1 VLQNAEIREGD
12 VVLDV
17 GAGNGLI
24 GFGALELVGSSGRVI
39 FSDVSEDLLDECRR
53 IADELGAAD
62 RCEFLLAS
70 ADDLPLS
77 DASVDVATARS
88 VLIYLM
94 DKRPAFIELHRVLRP
109 GGRLSIFEPINIFG
123 NETFRK
129 RYWGLDVSPV
139 EHLAAKV
146 RARWKQPHE
155 HPLLNFDERDLLRFA
170 EETGFGEIRMD
181 YRAEIKQ
188 EPHFATSFEMLMR
201 FSGNPLDP
209 TLGEELRAALDDDE
223 RAGAR
228 RVGVELRP
236 LSRLPAADLVLH
248 LPPLP
253 PARRRGRVPP
263 QPRRRRLHAL
273 GADQLEDDE
282 GPVHRR
288 QRRPRA
294 RPLRHPRP
302 RRLPG
307 ELLRADDP
315 DARRRERPLR
325 RQREDLRLRVTGLQ
339 GCGLPLRR
347 RLRRRPQDARVP
359 RASV

>member
-1 VLQNAEIREGD
+1 MLQNAEIREGD

-53 IADELGAAD
+53 IADELGVAA
-62 RCEFLLAS
+62 RCEFVLAS
-70 ADDLPLS
+70 ADDLPLPDS
-77 DASVDVATARS
+77 SVDVATARS

-223 RAGAR
+223 RAEFEAHLR
-228 RVGVELRP
+228 QEIERRP
-236 LSRLPAADLVLH
+236 L
-248 LPPLP
+248 
-253 PARRRGRVPP
+253 VPM
-263 QPRRRRLHAL
+263 RMAS
-273 GADQLEDDE
+273 
-282 GPVHRR
+282 VY
-288 QRRPRA
+288 
-294 RPLRHPRP
+294 
-302 RRLPG
+302 
-307 ELLRADDP
+307 LRAVKP
-315 DARRRERPLR
+315 DA
-325 RQREDLRLRVTGLQ
+325 
-339 GCGLPLRR
+339 
-347 RLRRRPQDARVP
+347 
-359 RASV
+359 